1 MIYNHQK
8 EYQMTSSFEPQW
20 SEIPPKKASFRSIFK
35 WGAPNQFKH
44 PNKRLYAFLKEN
56 FQLSDH
62 DFKEK
67 QFEGHEPVVCKDPV
81 KLDQKH
87 IDWFINLV
95 GQNNVNTDDY
105 SRVKYCYGKTLEEA
119 LNLRKGRVSNVP
131 DAVVHPTCKDDI
143 ASIVTYCNKQRIPV
157 TVYGGGSSV
166 TLGLQCPKGG
176 ISLVMQTNM
185 NRPISFNETNQTVT
199 VEAGMMG
206 PEYESVLNNA
216 PSKFKA
222 KRKYTGGHFPQSFEY
237 SSVGGWVVTLGSG
250 QQSSYYG
257 DAYDLVVSQDYVT
270 PAGEFKT
277 LDYPA
282 TATGPKVNDIMKGN
296 EGCFG
301 VLTHVTMK
309 VFRYMPENS
318 QPFAFIFPTWEDA
331 INATREISQG
341 EFGMPSVFRISD
353 SEETDIALKLYGI
366 EGTVF
371 DTLMSFRGYKPGKR
385 CLLIGQTDGE
395 REFAIQVK
403 RKIKKVCSDHKAMYL
418 TGYPL
423 TQWSHG
429 RYMDPYLREDLNDYG
444 ILIDTLESGVTWD
457 KLHQLHQ
464 GVRAYVKSYPQAV
477 CMTHASH
484 FYSQGTNLYFIFMI
498 KNSDIQSFRKFHRGI
513 IENIEKHGG
522 SLSHHHGVGRLMSPL
537 MEKHLGKTQMDILR
551 ALKHH
556 FDPNHIM
563 NPGSTMGLDEQ

>member
-1 MIYNHQK
+1 MASN
-8 EYQMTSSFEPQW
+8 FEPQW
-20 SEIPPKKASFRSIFK
+20 SEEAPEKGSFRSIFK
-35 WGAPNQFKH
+35 WGAPDQFKH
-44 PNKRLYAFLKEN
+44 PNKRLYAMLKDV
-56 FQLSDH
+56 FQLTDDDFRERSD
-62 DFKEK
+62 
-67 QFEGHEPVVCKDPV
+67 EGHEPVVCKNPAQ
-81 KLDQKH
+81 LDQKH
-87 IDWFINLV
+87 IDWFINVV

-119 LNLRKGRVSNVP
+119 LNLRKGIVTNVP

-143 ASIVTYCNKQRIPV
+143 VKIVSYCNAEKIPL

-176 ISLVMQTNM
+176 ISLVMQTHM
-185 NRPISFNETNQTVT
+185 NRVISFNETNQTIT

-206 PEYESVLNNA
+206 PEYERVLNNA
-216 PSKFKA
+216 PNTLNA

-257 DAYDLVVSQDYVT
+257 DAGDLVVSQEYVT

-301 VLTHVTMK
+301 VLAHVTMK

-331 INATREISQG
+331 INATREISQA

-353 SEETDIALKLYGI
+353 PEETDVGLKLYGI

-371 DTLMSFRGYKPGKR
+371 DSLMSLRGYKPMQR
-385 CLLIGQTDGE
+385 CLLIGQADGE
-395 REFAIQVK
+395 RSFAINVK
-403 RKIKKVCSDHKAMYL
+403 SKIKKVCAANKAMYL

-429 RYMDPYLREDLNDYG
+429 RYMDPYMREDLNDYG

-464 GVRAYVKSYPQAV
+464 GVRAYVKSHPQAV

-484 FYSQGTNLYFIFMI
+484 FYNQGTNLYFIFII
-498 KNSDIQSFRKFHRGI
+498 KNTDIQSFVKFHRGI

-522 SLSHHHGVGRLMSPL
+522 SLSHHHGVGRLMSPF

-551 ALKHH
+551 ALKNH
-556 FDPNHIM
+556 FDPNNIM
-563 NPGSTMGLDEQ
+563 NPGDTMGLDEN